1 LLQKHIEPKLK
12 RRQKQQIA
20 YHPRAD
26 RHHKCSNA
34 STPQYHRTLS
44 SAFAER
50 QTSFQALPGHEHY
63 PPAATGR
70 VDAIDPMLK
79 ISYAD
84 RGDLETAR

>member
-1 LLQKHIEPKLK
+1 MIRIRWPA
-12 RRQKQQIA
+12 R
-20 YHPRAD
+20 
-26 RHHKCSNA
+26 
-34 STPQYHRTLS
+34 RTLNS
-44 SAFAER
+44 TSITGSFRSLKTTKEPTSAFAER